1 MKKAIVYKRTSEMGP
16 NFHEKISIE
25 AQMNEIEGYC
35 ERKNYEIVESFV
47 DKNYSGGNDNRPD
60 FQLMYSFLE
69 EHHKEIDAVVVY
81 NLSRFSRNLTD
92 LKEYLKILDK
102 YDIDFLSVMEPFC
115 ELSGSARG
123 FMINILGSVAE
134 LQREQNAEIVRSAM
148 MLKSRQGKHMGGKV
162 PYGYKVS
169 KESGKYEIVE
179 GKAGVVRYIFNSY
192 LEGKKTTQ
200 IVEEIKSARAKSEVK
215 LNESSIATI
224 LTNEKYTGKY
234 EYGKTKNNPNGDGKK
249 NMENWVIIN
258 NNHPAIISREIFEQ
272 VQKERVNRR
281 IIKAV
286 KDKKP
291 SKGQKLLTGLVKC
304 SRCDSHYHV
313 SSSTRDYKDYY
324 YYMCSDKKCSQK
336 KIRKVQLEHFVLQSV
351 AEILNPEILKELYM
365 EEYEKVIKRIS
376 ISLEHDRYT
385 YKKIQDL
392 IKEKNIYLDIITDE
406 IKQEISVLTDDYKER
421 VNKINKQ
428 ISDLDKQVCRNNIK
442 FIKEDLPNSSQ
453 MIEVLEDSVYKLEFL
468 KTFSFRTIKNLVK
481 YYIEEIIITDI
492 SNSNE
497 SSVEIIFKKDIP
509 SIKTTIKRGQRNLP
523 EELEFSDD
531 DYEYDSFILITNV
544 ISQMKELGFA
554 V

>member
-35 ERKNYEIVESFV
+35 ERKNYEIVKSFV

-123 FMINILGSVAE
+123 FMVNILGSVAE

-200 IVEEIKSARAKSEVK
+200 IV
-215 LNESSIATI
+215 
-224 LTNEKYTGKY
+224 
-234 EYGKTKNNPNGDGKK
+234 
-249 NMENWVIIN
+249 
-258 NNHPAIISREIFEQ
+258 
-272 VQKERVNRR
+272 
-281 IIKAV
+281 
-286 KDKKP
+286 
-291 SKGQKLLTGLVKC
+291 
-304 SRCDSHYHV
+304 
-313 SSSTRDYKDYY
+313 
-324 YYMCSDKKCSQK
+324 
-336 KIRKVQLEHFVLQSV
+336 
-351 AEILNPEILKELYM
+351 
-365 EEYEKVIKRIS
+365 
-376 ISLEHDRYT
+376 
-385 YKKIQDL
+385 
-392 IKEKNIYLDIITDE
+392 
-406 IKQEISVLTDDYKER
+406 
-421 VNKINKQ
+421 
-428 ISDLDKQVCRNNIK
+428 
-442 FIKEDLPNSSQ
+442 
-453 MIEVLEDSVYKLEFL
+453 
-468 KTFSFRTIKNLVK
+468 
-481 YYIEEIIITDI
+481 
-492 SNSNE
+492 
-497 SSVEIIFKKDIP
+497 
-509 SIKTTIKRGQRNLP
+509 
-523 EELEFSDD
+523 
-531 DYEYDSFILITNV
+531 
-544 ISQMKELGFA
+544 
-554 V
+554 